1 MGEKLKGLN
10 DETEGLL
17 TERLIV
23 EMYRG
28 RVCERHRRERR
39 LKCIYV
45 VYSIQTYDGEGF
57 L

>member
-28 RVCERHRRERR
+28 CVSERHIRERR